1 MHNNNTDVMEWIRC
15 YNDDNND
22 DFIRM
27 ETANEGQ
34 HEDVP
39 SHAEVLWRARKR
51 FDSSKY
57 KKNTTL

>member
-1 MHNNNTDVMEWIRC
+1 MEWIRC